1 MTSEVII
8 DEDSKQMHPNGFE
21 FEPVIQN
28 DENRNSLEEGEKGH
42 NSDSD

>member
-1 MTSEVII
+1 MTSEVIV
-8 DEDSKQMHPNGFE
+8 DEGPKQMQTNGFQ

-28 DENRNSLEEGEKGH
+28 DENKNSLEEGEKGH